1 MDREAEFLKRFL
13 TCQDDLRA
21 VIGSMLRDR
30 HLREDVFQDVAVVL
44 WRKFDEYDPSR
55 PFGAWARGIAVRKVL
70 QTYDKSRRLPIAFA
84 PETID
89 VLLRAF
95 DEAEEPDRAAE
106 EQALRRCVEK
116 LPEKSRRLLELRYE
130 KALKLHEIAE
140 RIASTLDA
148 VHKALSRMRE
158 ALRRCV
164 AREMAANG

>member
-21 VIGSMLRDR
+21 VIGSMLRYR

-130 KALKLHEIAE
+130 KTLKLHEIAE

>member
-130 KALKLHEIAE
+130 KTLKLHEIAE